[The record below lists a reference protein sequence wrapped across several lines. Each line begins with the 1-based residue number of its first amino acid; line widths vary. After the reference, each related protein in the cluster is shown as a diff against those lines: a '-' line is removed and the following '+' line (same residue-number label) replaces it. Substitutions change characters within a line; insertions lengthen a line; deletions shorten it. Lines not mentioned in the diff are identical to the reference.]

1 MGKNKNGRRSTG
13 KNKKKETFKKY
24 GKNTARG
31 VRIKQTEME
40 NKEMKNKWKKQNNN
54 LVSFHRKC
62 AQTKGKHGA
71 STARSVCKITCKNKT
86 TFKKS

>member
-40 NKEMKNKWKKQNNN
+40 NKEMKNKWKKHQMNILN
-54 LVSFHRKC
+54 
-62 AQTKGKHGA
+62 
-71 STARSVCKITCKNKT
+71 
-86 TFKKS
+86 

>member
-31 VRIKQTEME
+31 LRIKQTEME
-40 NKEMKNKWKKQNNN
+40 NKEIKNKWKKQDNHR
-54 LVSFHRKC
+54 VSFHRKC

-86 TFKKS
+86 NFKKS